1 MSIAHSYEF
10 AYAIPQN
17 HTKLRITAN
26 RNTNNTYVACRGE
39 CYADV

>member
-1 MSIAHSYEF
+1 MSIAQSYGF

-17 HTKLRITAN
+17 HTKLRMIAK

-39 CYADV
+39 CYAGV